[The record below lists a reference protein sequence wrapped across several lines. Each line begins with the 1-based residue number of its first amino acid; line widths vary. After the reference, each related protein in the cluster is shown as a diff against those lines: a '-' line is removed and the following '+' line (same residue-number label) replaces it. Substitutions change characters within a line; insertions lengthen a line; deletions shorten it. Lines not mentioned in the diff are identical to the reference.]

1 MIAIS
6 AALASTSCAAGKD
19 DEASIRVIEG
29 ARAPADPRLDRASRA
44 FSRLS
49 LVSPERAEAALA
61 AEAAMRAAPGRFMEL
76 LSAAEAES
84 SAAGGLLALV
94 DKRHDLAAGYEPA
107 DLVSLNDYPLS
118 TTRKDLRLRAAI
130 MDAVLEMDAAA
141 KADGVALVFASSY
154 RSYDYQAGLF
164 ARYAKAHGEDEAARF
179 SARPGQ
185 SQHQLGTAVDFAP
198 IDDAF
203 ADTAAGRWTAA
214 NAGRFGFSL
223 SFPRGLEPVTGYIW
237 ESWHYRYVTK
247 AGAALERE
255 FFGGVQQYML
265 EFLDAYAGD

>member
-1 MIAIS
+1 MMLS
-6 AALASTSCAAGKD
+6 AALASASCAAGKD
-19 DEASIRVIEG
+19 AEASGLEAG
-29 ARAPADPRLDRASRA
+29 TARFQADPRLDRASRA
-44 FSRLS
+44 FSALS
-49 LVSPERAEAALA
+49 LISPERAEAALA
-61 AEAAMRAAPGRFMEL
+61 AEAAMRAAPERFLEL
-76 LSAAEAES
+76 LATAERES

-94 DKRHDLAAGYEPA
+94 DKRHDLASDYEPS

-118 TTRKDLRLRAAI
+118 TTRKDLSLRSAI

-141 KADGVALVFASSY
+141 KADGVTLVFGSSY

-164 ARYAKAHGEDEAARF
+164 ARYAKANGEEEASRF

-185 SQHQLGTAVDFAP
+185 SQHQLGTAIDFSP

-255 FFGGVQQYML
+255 FFGGVQQYMI
-265 EFLDAYAGD
+265 EFMDAYLGA